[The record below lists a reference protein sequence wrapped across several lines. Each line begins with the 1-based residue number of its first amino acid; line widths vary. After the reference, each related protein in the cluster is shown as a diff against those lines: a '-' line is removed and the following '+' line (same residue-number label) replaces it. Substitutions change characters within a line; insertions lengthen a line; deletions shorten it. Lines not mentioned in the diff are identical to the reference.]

1 MSPDFFKTL
10 LTLIYFGNMSTI
22 IIPCEK
28 QEKET
33 IKSNSVVY
41 VALR

>member
-1 MSPDFFKTL
+1 MPPDFFTV
-10 LTLIYFGNMSTI
+10 IYFGNMFTI

-28 QEKET
+28 QEKEN
-33 IKSNSVVY
+33 IKSTDVVY